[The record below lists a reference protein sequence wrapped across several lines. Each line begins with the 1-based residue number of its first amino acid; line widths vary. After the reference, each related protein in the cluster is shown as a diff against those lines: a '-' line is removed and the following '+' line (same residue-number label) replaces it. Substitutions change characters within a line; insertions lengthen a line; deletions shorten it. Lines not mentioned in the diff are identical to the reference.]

1 MAKGDVARTGRTR
14 AADLAD
20 GLRDQILTGALTVGM
35 KLPSENELTATYD
48 VSRSVVREALQ
59 QLQAGGLVASFQG
72 RGTYVLD
79 LPGQEPDG
87 GAFRAVSRDDAA
99 ALLEYRMGVEG
110 EAAALAATRRTDL
123 QLVAIERALDRFRA
137 SATRPQDVVPA
148 DYDLHLRI
156 ATASGNR
163 FCKEALTQLGP
174 RMILAQRA
182 ALPTGA
188 EVTVPE
194 HFDKVYAEH
203 EAVVAAIRTSDPLT
217 AAAAMR
223 MHLAAS
229 RLRLRQR

>member
-59 QLQAGGLVASFQG
+59 QLQAGGLVESFQG

-123 QLVAIERALDRFRA
+123 QLVAIERALPFEEG
-137 SATRPQDVVPA
+137 S
-148 DYDLHLRI
+148 
-156 ATASGNR
+156 
-163 FCKEALTQLGP
+163 C
-174 RMILAQRA
+174 
-182 ALPTGA
+182 
-188 EVTVPE
+188 
-194 HFDKVYAEH
+194 
-203 EAVVAAIRTSDPLT
+203 VAADDDGAVRIGPWTSGVESSADAYQVFRFIR
-217 AAAAMR
+217 
-223 MHLAAS
+223 
-229 RLRLRQR
+229 